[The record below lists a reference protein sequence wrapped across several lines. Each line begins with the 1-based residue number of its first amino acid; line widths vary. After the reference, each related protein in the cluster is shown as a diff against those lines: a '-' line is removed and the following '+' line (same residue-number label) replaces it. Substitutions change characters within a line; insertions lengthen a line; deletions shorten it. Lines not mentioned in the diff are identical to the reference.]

1 MGQDEDFSSVDPEDL
16 SNLDHSNLSAVVDN
30 GDLSTDLDSTMSS
43 DTTTG
48 IYPSEIPPIP
58 IRETVVQ
65 TTDARVSVPTMG
77 PQVMGPQVQVMDNI
91 SHRGP
96 TLGTQ
101 QAMSTLGAQQ
111 AMSSL
116 GAQQAMSTPIAQHAM
131 SAPAMDTKVQT
142 REPRVYSR
150 RIDKSSM
157 TAEEIEKQ
165 QELRR
170 QKQREKKRI
179 QRAKKREQVRRMQE
193 AAKESENHRTPWA
206 AGETP
211 REVNAFKLGGLQL
224 SQLHGY

>member
-1 MGQDEDFSSVDPEDL
+1 M
-16 SNLDHSNLSAVVDN
+16 DHSNLSAVVDH
-30 GDLSTDLDSTMSS
+30 GDLSSDLDSTMSS

-65 TTDARVSVPTMG
+65 TTDARVPVPTMG

-91 SHRGP
+91 SPRGP

-101 QAMSTLGAQQ
+101 QAMST
-111 AMSSL
+111 L

-131 SAPAMDTKVQT
+131 SAPAMDTKVQI